1 MSKDE
6 GVAQEQICEGGRI
19 TTVKLTVEVCVNRQK
34 KQKNKNKDEDV
45 RNYLRFKAESDFF
58 TNNQSSRY
66 AFKVTSRSS
75 SMPPDIWRAKAV
87 LVQGPREMIA
97 VINRVSGTD
106 GLMSSPSVDT
116 LDTLDIDVTI
126 NGSPG
131 SSASGSLNV
140 LLVTLD
146 AIGDL

>member
-19 TTVKLTVEVCVNRQK
+19 TTVKLTVEVCVNKK
-34 KQKNKNKDEDV
+34 KQKKKNKDEDV
-45 RNYLRFKAESDFF
+45 RNYLRFKAERDFF
-58 TNNQSSRY
+58 TNNQPSRY
-66 AFKVTSRSS
+66 TFQVTSRSS

-97 VINRVSGTD
+97 VINRTGGTD
-106 GLMSSPSVDT
+106 GLMSSPLVDT